1 MQLLLFMKA
10 AAAAA
15 ATVSVTAAVIVSVT
29 HAVAVDVAMLPIRIA
44 VTSYPF
50 RTNQI
55 KSLYEWR
62 DNVETNAKIT
72 KNNFRTQQQ
81 HAILIMLTIDRM
93 QERKRR

>member
-1 MQLLLFMKA
+1 MKA
-10 AAAAA
+10 AAAVTVTAA
-15 ATVSVTAAVIVSVT
+15 VSVTAAVIVSVT

-81 HAILIMLTIDRM
+81 HAILMLTIDRM
-93 QERKRR
+93 QDRKRR

>member
-1 MQLLLFMKA
+1 MKA
-10 AAAAA
+10 AAAVTVTVTAA
-15 ATVSVTAAVIVSVT
+15 VSVTAAVIVSVT
-29 HAVAVDVAMLPIRIA
+29 HAVAVAVDVAMLPIRIA

-81 HAILIMLTIDRM
+81 HAILMLTIDRM

>member
-1 MQLLLFMKA
+1 MKA
-10 AAAAA
+10 AAVAAA
-15 ATVSVTAAVIVSVT
+15 VSVTAAVIVSVT
-29 HAVAVDVAMLPIRIA
+29 HAVAVDVAMLPIHIA

-72 KNNFRTQQQ
+72 KINFRTQ
-81 HAILIMLTIDRM
+81 
-93 QERKRR
+93 

>member
-1 MQLLLFMKA
+1 MKA
-10 AAAAA
+10 AAAVTVTVTAA
-15 ATVSVTAAVIVSVT
+15 VSVTAAVIVSVT

-81 HAILIMLTIDRM
+81 HAILMLTIDRM